1 MGVDL
6 EIEMINK
13 IQVIKRE
20 DYFVFE
26 KDKNEKRRQ
35 SSCGEGVEGLE
46 EENELEVLGNL
57 LKLWTNRRDRDELGD
72 VEEE

>member
-1 MGVDL
+1 MMD
-6 EIEMINK
+6 K
-13 IQVIKRE
+13 KKVIRRE
-20 DYFVFE
+20 AYFVVE

-46 EENELEVLGNL
+46 EKDELEVLGNL